1 MSGKDRVCEMAGRNE
16 AGEMAGW
23 KARFCERRGS
33 MMVEGCVFLPVMIV
47 ASVCLVFL
55 IKSCWIQIIA
65 VNAIYDQIHVHSVSH
80 DSLGTDDIA
89 DALKYNGLDESNV
102 TVNLKGVP
110 RFDGI
115 DDMEKLSTTYST
127 DIKMPLSPVDNILL
141 NNTFII
147 RKWDGIYHEVNPM
160 GFDVMTQDVKGAQV
174 WVFPRDGEKY
184 HHKDCRYVKVFTE
197 EVAMSREISDIY
209 YPCPSC
215 IKTKPAN
222 GSKVYIF
229 EYGYS
234 YHLKVCPAVARQTVC
249 MDVTDAELKGYSP
262 CSVCGGGQ

>member
-1 MSGKDRVCEMAGRNE
+1 MSGKDMVDKVACGNDVGE
-16 AGEMAGW
+16 AAGW
-23 KARFCERRGS
+23 KTRVGERRGS

-65 VNAIYDQIHVHSVSH
+65 VNAIYDQIHVHSAAA
-80 DSLGTDDIA
+80 DSLGNEDIA

-102 TVNLKGVP
+102 TVNSKEVYGYSDIPGL
-110 RFDGI
+110 
-115 DDMEKLSTTYST
+115 EKLSTTYAT
-127 DIKMPLSPVDNILL
+127 DIRMPLSPVDNIFL

-147 RKWDGIYHEVNPM
+147 RKWDGIYHDVNPM
-160 GFDVMTQDVKGAQV
+160 GFDVMTHDVKGSQV

-197 EVAMSREISDIY
+197 EVVMSREISDIY

-215 IKTKPAN
+215 IKTRPEN

-234 YHLKVCPAVARQTVC
+234 YHLKECSAVARQTIC
-249 MDVTDAELKGYSP
+249 MDVADAELKGYSP